1 MSYMTGEELIQEN
14 IPLIKDI
21 ASNFYNVPFDD
32 LMQAGKLGILKAL
45 KKYRTNGT
53 VKFSTYAYDYIF
65 GEMYDFV
72 MKDRKIKVSKE
83 MLRLAKK
90 IDTTRN
96 ALTLKMGRE
105 PTYEELGTFLEMSPF
120 EVMQLMSINTSMISL
135 DEESDEQR
143 DYYETIPMEETI
155 SLEDQILLKSGMETL
170 PQSERKILEYRYFKD
185 LTQKETAK
193 KMGMTQVMVS
203 RYENRSLKLLR
214 EYFQVA

>member
-1 MSYMTGEELIQEN
+1 MTGEELIKEN

-21 ASNFYNVPFDD
+21 ASNFYNASFDD

-90 IDTTRN
+90 IDATRS

-105 PTYEELGTFLEMSPF
+105 PTYEELGTFLNMSPF
-120 EVMQLMSINTSMISL
+120 EVMQLMSINNSTVSL
-135 DEESDEQR
+135 DEENENQR
-143 DYYETIPMEETI
+143 DYYETIPMEEKI
-155 SLEDQILLKSGMETL
+155 SLEDHILLKSGMETL
-170 PQSERKILEYRYFKD
+170 PKSERKILEYRYFKD